1 MRRSITD
8 AQRNIA
14 ALKMKKE
21 VLEPP
26 RIDPKYFV
34 SETDAYVSD
43 SLQISLQKYKWL
55 SDKHQTH

>member
-43 SLQISLQKYKWL
+43 SLQISFQKYK
-55 SDKHQTH
+55 